1 MFWCTRTI
9 HCVVECAPCNSS
21 VHHASR
27 PVFCRPRFHAFSTCQ
42 CAVSPARIILM
53 CRARAMGLTLPEPD
67 DHFPAG
73 HTTSAHHASGHHP
86 SEHHIGGSAFD
97 RSVSARR
104 NHHSITCTHCRRSL
118 LLAGKGRPPHPVRL
132 TCPAC
137 LHSFTHG
144 PVHRLIW
151 RDAALTAVFAV
162 VIFALSVFALD
173 HYQLISLA
181 QLEAWQWLADI
192 AARIAAA
199 LGWVGPD

>member
-1 MFWCTRTI
+1 M
-9 HCVVECAPCNSS
+9 ECAPCNLS

-27 PVFCRPRFHAFSTCQ
+27 PVFCQPRFHAFSTCQ

-118 LLAGKGRPPHPVRL
+118 LLAGKDRPPHPV
-132 TCPAC
+132 
-137 LHSFTHG
+137 
-144 PVHRLIW
+144 RLIW

-181 QLEAWQWLADI
+181 QLEARQWLADI
-192 AARIAAA
+192 AARIGAA
-199 LGWVGPD
+199 LAGPD

>member
-1 MFWCTRTI
+1 MPMRCQSWTYHFD
-9 HCVVECAPCNSS
+9 V
-21 VHHASR
+21 
-27 PVFCRPRFHAFSTCQ
+27 PRVC
-42 CAVSPARIILM
+42 
-53 CRARAMGLTLPEPD
+53 AMGLTLPEAD

-73 HTTSAHHASGHHP
+73 HTTSGHHPSGNHP

-118 LLAGKGRPPHPVRL
+118 LLAGKDHPPHPVRL
-132 TCPAC
+132 TCPAG
-137 LHSFTHG
+137 LHSF

-162 VIFALSVFALD
+162 VVFALSVFALD

-192 AARIAAA
+192 AARIGAA
-199 LGWVGPD
+199 LAGPD

>member
-1 MFWCTRTI
+1 VHAHRLLLCGVRTVQLI
-9 HCVVECAPCNSS
+9 CPSCQSPCLLL
-21 VHHASR
+21 A
-27 PVFCRPRFHAFSTCQ
+27 AFSRFFDMPMRCQ
-42 CAVSPARIILM
+42 SWTYHFDVPRVC
-53 CRARAMGLTLPEPD
+53 AMGLTLPEAD

-73 HTTSAHHASGHHP
+73 HTTSEHHP
-86 SEHHIGGSAFD
+86 SAHHIGGSAFD

-118 LLAGKGRPPHPVRL
+118 LLAGKDRPPHPVRL

-137 LHSFTHG
+137 LHCFTHD

-199 LGWVGPD
+199 LGWAGPD

>member
-1 MFWCTRTI
+1 M
-9 HCVVECAPCNSS
+9 ECAPCNSS

-27 PVFCRPRFHAFSTCQ
+27 PVFCQPRFHAFSICQ

-53 CRARAMGLTLPEPD
+53 CRARTVGLTLPEPD

-73 HTTSAHHASGHHP
+73 HTTSEHHP
-86 SEHHIGGSAFD
+86 SAHHIGGSAFD

-118 LLAGKGRPPHPVRL
+118 LLAGKDRPPHPVRL

-137 LHSFTHG
+137 LHCFTHD

-162 VIFALSVFALD
+162 VVFALSVFALN

-181 QLEAWQWLADI
+181 
-192 AARIAAA
+192 
-199 LGWVGPD
+199 